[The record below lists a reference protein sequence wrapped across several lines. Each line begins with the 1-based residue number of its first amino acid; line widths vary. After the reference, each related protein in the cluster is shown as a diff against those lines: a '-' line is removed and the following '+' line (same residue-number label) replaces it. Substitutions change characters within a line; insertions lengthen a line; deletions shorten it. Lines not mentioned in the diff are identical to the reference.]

1 MSFNQI
7 IILSAVFEAR
17 NQRTYCA
24 FVACEVSC
32 HEQALS
38 HALQEEYILIRPG
51 HAKPVCGVLSYRAFS
66 AFSVLRRA
74 RKWHTYATFGLWTI
88 PIGSSLS
95 KTQKHKHAFR
105 FALDM
110 QNDSAESSL
119 IVSSAPSQK
128 WPRRLDETHAFEKV
142 SPSLEQE
149 MIFSDWIRLS

>member
-51 HAKPVCGVLSYRAFS
+51 HATPVCGVLSYRAFS

-74 RKWHTYATFGLWTI
+74 RKWHTYATVGLWTI

-95 KTQKHKHAFR
+95 KTQKTHTCISIRPGYAKRLCGLLSYRFFSAFSKM
-105 FALDM
+105 AT
-110 QNDSAESSL
+110 A
-119 IVSSAPSQK
+119 
-128 WPRRLDETHAFEKV
+128 PRRDACF
-142 SPSLEQE
+142 
-149 MIFSDWIRLS
+149 

>member
-95 KTQKHKHAFR
+95 KTQKNTHMHF
-105 FALDM
+105 
-110 QNDSAESSL
+110 DSPWTCKTTLRSPLLSFLQRLLKNGHGAST
-119 IVSSAPSQK
+119 
-128 WPRRLDETHAFEKV
+128 RRMLLKK
-142 SPSLEQE
+142 
-149 MIFSDWIRLS
+149 